1 MAELGG
7 ADKPRR
13 GLTRRR
19 LAGWELGDIKRQAR
33 RRDLNLAVW
42 LDAVPHTVP
51 GTYAGPISWQSWRSS
66 TRRVGV
72 SCRGSISAAVPLRGL
87 SDAGA
92 DLQLLRPGPNLLCRG
107 VRSAS
112 PTLLASVCRTRVRG
126 P

>member
-42 LDAVPHTVP
+42 LDAVLHTVP

-72 SCRGSISAAVPLRGL
+72 PCRGSVSAAVPLRGL
-87 SDAGA
+87 PAAGC
-92 DLQLLRPGPNLLCRG
+92 DLQLLRSRPGLLCR
-107 VRSAS
+107 RLRPAS
-112 PTLLASVCRTRVRG
+112 PALLASV
-126 P
+126 